1 MVLVAFFL
9 STSSCTNETSHQ
21 LLHGIVKLDRTLF
34 YAPEQARKWLTKI
47 IFAGAETTVSANT
60 ERCCFAASLLP
71 SPGPVIKPSATNV
84 ANSRAIGTTLSP
96 PPGVMVPVHNAV
108 PSDLSVKVCM
118 SHLLLHR
125 SGCKLAVKKSRY
137 IERLNFNR
145 LFLNFE
151 KVFFPYN
158 LSIST

>member
-1 MVLVAFFL
+1 MSDKYNQYL
-9 STSSCTNETSHQ
+9 STCVLAPNH
-21 LLHGIVKLDRTLF
+21 TLGNATILPQHCF
-34 YAPEQARKWLTKI
+34 
-47 IFAGAETTVSANT
+47 SA
-60 ERCCFAASLLP
+60 
-71 SPGPVIKPSATNV
+71 PVIKPSATNV

-151 KVFFPYN
+151 KVFFLITLVFLPR
-158 LSIST
+158 TCHV